1 MKNRWIIFLVLAL
14 PAFFT
19 IQASAEP
26 AHVYNDAI
34 SLAAKGDENAS
45 VSMLTGAASLLHD
58 ENIWR
63 ERMLTAASLIQM
75 REELSIK
82 PRFVQSSV
90 HKTFAESFMEKT
102 PVPESESSWLSGAI
116 ATIIPGAGH
125 LWLGR
130 VQDAFTAALLV
141 WPMIALTVWAGFRRM
156 GPVTLFFA
164 LITAWLWS
172 GTVYS
177 AVSLAERG
185 TVEAYLIWWQ
195 GLWQASGL
203 PGRPW

>member
-1 MKNRWIIFLVLAL
+1 MLTRLIALFLFILSVFAS
-14 PAFFT
+14 
-19 IQASAEP
+19 IQADAEP

-34 SLAAKGDENAS
+34 SLAAKGNESAS

-58 ENIWR
+58 ESIWR

-75 REELSIK
+75 REEFSIK
-82 PRFVQSSV
+82 PRFVQPSV

-102 PVPESESSWLSGAI
+102 PVPESESSWVPGAI

-141 WPMIALTVWAGFRRM
+141 WPMITLTVWAGFRRM

-195 GLWQASGL
+195 GLSQASGL

>member
-1 MKNRWIIFLVLAL
+1 MLTRLIALSLFIITAGFSF
-14 PAFFT
+14 PAY
-19 IQASAEP
+19 AEP

-34 SLAAKGDENAS
+34 SLAASGDEHAS
-45 VSMLTGAASLLHD
+45 VSMLTGAAGLLHN

-63 ERMLTAASLIQM
+63 ERMLIAASLIQM
-75 REELSIK
+75 REELSIN
-82 PRFVQSSV
+82 PRFVQPSV

-102 PVPESESSWLSGAI
+102 PAPEPEFSWLPGAI

-141 WPMIALTVWAGFRRM
+141 WPMIALTLWAALRRM

-185 TVEAYLIWWQ
+185 SVEAYLVWWQ
-195 GLWQASGL
+195 GVWQASGL